1 MEDGNARMAAMEAE
15 FQETIAKLHEDFT
28 ARLRVL
34 EASNKSMWCS
44 RDDGR
49 DEEAAKRKERSLG
62 TSFDGLG
69 GGNLADRRGTAVS
82 AMCSMWT
89 RGVGTGAGLEQGLPY
104 VSRGIVPRFPVECS
118 PSEYIAWEQR
128 FEAFIEDQGLRH
140 TISPDAPGLPVIN
153 CTNNAYHFGQ
163 FGEDLVT
170 DHRQVWWYISEATAG
185 AAFEDRL
192 YECHSI
198 SDALRAMRE
207 WPLPLY
213 PAKRHLL
220 VAELERVQFMGDDGP
235 NCFSA
240 RTSHL
245 ETTIHAV
252 GIEKDASEIV
262 QFILRQFPERPS
274 NPHTLVVGRGLRDG
288 GAVGV
293 GVQRRDDHMAS
304 RGGGMPRQQQQSQQH
319 WSRDGGMPRQQQQL
333 QQYWSRDGG
342 MPRQQQQ
349 REQHW
354 SCDGVM
360 PRQQQQP

>member
-1 MEDGNARMAAMEAE
+1 MSPV
-15 FQETIAKLHEDFT
+15 ETIFVPFPPNTGTNLLHP
-28 ARLRVL
+28 RPPPIV
-34 EASNKSMWCS
+34 
-44 RDDGR
+44 
-49 DEEAAKRKERSLG
+49 ER
-62 TSFDGLG
+62 
-69 GGNLADRRGTAVS
+69 
-82 AMCSMWT
+82 
-89 RGVGTGAGLEQGLPY
+89 
-104 VSRGIVPRFPVECS
+104 VECS

-207 WPLPLY
+207 WSLPLY

-274 NPHTLVVGRGLRDG
+274 NPHTLVVGRGLWDG

-333 QQYWSRDGG
+333 QQYWSRDGR